1 MVAWLVIDDH
11 IRLLLD
17 GVAAHYE
24 VAVELVAPRVH
35 AALDITTTTDNLLG
49 KADFHQLHFIEHL
62 ASSGVEWI
70 RSSALLMPRHC
81 FERIQDTDL

>member
-1 MVAWLVIDDH
+1 
-11 IRLLLD
+11 LLLD

-62 ASSGVEWI
+62 ASSGVE
-70 RSSALLMPRHC
+70 
-81 FERIQDTDL
+81 